1 MKKNIFIAVIALMI
15 AFASVLLPSQ
25 TEAAMN
31 LSGAVSKSLGNTGVG
46 VSVRDGETGQI
57 LYEYYGNMARKPA
70 SNMKLLTG
78 AAALSLL
85 GENYQYETSLY
96 IDGYIANGTLNGNVY
111 LKGSGDPTLQYS
123 QLQTFATALKN
134 YGITRIN
141 GNLYGDEDAF
151 TGEQLTPGIAAE
163 DESDYFAARTTG
175 LVLSPNDDFDAGT
188 IIVQITGGTAGKKP
202 TVQAVPNTMGMT
214 LSNYA
219 TTGSKGTRNTLT
231 VKRKYGTS
239 QVIISGNIPAGST
252 VKEWVTVNNPTVNTM
267 YAMEQA
273 IKDGGLSFTKT
284 PAIGRG
290 AVPQGAA
297 RIYTVNS
304 RSLKEMFPAFM
315 KLSNNSMADIFVKT
329 LGAEV
334 YGKGDTQTGM
344 KVLREYGESI
354 GLDME
359 SWSFEDGSGMS
370 HQNRISP
377 NGFTALLY
385 NARGMEGYGTYYSS
399 LPVGGAS
406 NRLVGGSLRTRFTP
420 AAYQYRVAAK
430 TGHITGV
437 YTLSGYVKANSGKTY
452 IFSIMT
458 ENKQTAIIT
467 GIDAVVADIINHY

>member
-1 MKKNIFIAVIALMI
+1 MKKNIFAAIVAFIMI
-15 AFASVLLPSQ
+15 FASVWVPSQ
-25 TEAAMN
+25 AEASMN
-31 LSGAVSKSLGNTGVG
+31 LSGTVSKSLGSSGVG

-57 LYEYYGNMARKPA
+57 LYEYYGNTAKKPA

-78 AAALSLL
+78 AAAISLL
-85 GENYQYETSLY
+85 GENYRYETSLY
-96 IDGYIANGTLNGNVY
+96 IDGYIANGVLNGNVY
-111 LKGSGDPTLQYS
+111 LKGSGDPTLQYN

-134 YGITRIN
+134 YGIYKVN
-141 GNLYGDEDAF
+141 GNLYGDDHIF

-188 IIVQITGGTAGKKP
+188 IIVQVSGGTAGKKP
-202 TVQAVPNTMGMT
+202 AVQALPNTMGMT

-231 VKRKYGTS
+231 IKRKYGTS
-239 QVIISGNIPAGST
+239 QVIISGSIPAGST

-267 YAMEQA
+267 YAMQQA
-273 IKDGGLSFTKT
+273 MKDRGIAFTNT

-290 AVPQGAA
+290 TVPQGAT
-297 RIYTVNS
+297 RVYTSKS
-304 RSLKEMFPAFM
+304 RTLKEMFPAFM

-329 LGAEV
+329 LGAEA
-334 YGKGDTQTGM
+334 YGKGDTQTGV

-354 GLDME
+354 GLDMGN
-359 SWSFEDGSGMS
+359 WSFEDGSGMS
-370 HQNRISP
+370 HKNRISP

-385 NARGMEGYGTYYSS
+385 NARGMQAYDTYYSS
-399 LPVGGAS
+399 LPVGGAN
-406 NRLVGGSLRTRFTP
+406 NRLVGGSLRTRFTF

-437 YTLSGYVKANSGKTY
+437 YTLSGYVKANSGKNY

-458 ENKQTAIIT
+458 ENKQTAVIT
-467 GIDAVVADIINHY
+467 GIDAVVAYIINHY